1 MLRSALV
8 CGLLVAFATA
18 AEWEVIKLPAGVHEA
33 SSIKY
38 WEADGLESIYITGG
52 RKVRIEGEGKGK
64 TVIKGG
70 FYVDGRGGE
79 NALELFGLTI
89 ADSEDVGVDIKGKG
103 AVGKVRQCEI
113 RGHEKQGVLVYD
125 GGKAELEESDIH
137 GNGWYGVEIQE
148 ERSALGMRKC
158 NVWDNNNLWDEVMF
172 VEGAS
177 ESQCTLEGNLI
188 GAKAKREAKAKK
200 AAEIYALGLPNG
212 VFQKLVDNDITSL
225 DLLRSVT
232 ADQLQRIGLSLG
244 EAVTTLKKAKKT
256 AGWFGLWFGSTSSA
270 EL

>member
-38 WEADGLESIYITGG
+38 WDAEIEFIEITGG

-64 TVIKGG
+64 TVIKGIVR
-70 FYVDGRGGE
+70 VDGRKEE
-79 NALELFGLTI
+79 NALELVGLTI
-89 ADSEDVGVDIKGKG
+89 ADSQPGVIIAGKG

-113 RGHEKQGVLVYD
+113 RGHKGDGVRVCD

-137 GNGWYGVEIQE
+137 GNARYGVVIYHEG
-148 ERSALGMRKC
+148 SALGMRKC
-158 NVWDNNNLWDEVMF
+158 NLWDNNYGDEVEF
-172 VEGAS
+172 DLGAS
-177 ESQCTLEGNLI
+177 ASDSTMEGSLI
-188 GAKAKREAKAKK
+188 GDEAKREAKAKK
-200 AAEIYALGLPNG
+200 AAEIYALGLPAD

-256 AGWFGLWFGSTSSA
+256 AGWFGSWFGSTSSA